1 MNWWADQPK
10 RAQLERNAVGNL
22 AEREAWLL
30 NVDWR
35 FAGNLRLAVDFDLQ
49 IGERTIPLTLVYPD
63 FFPDAA
69 PSVLA
74 RNQELLS
81 RHQYGS
87 AGELC
92 LEHRP
97 DNWSP
102 DKTGAMMIESAHRLL
117 SSEEETGK
125 PAPAEHRTTQAQRS
139 RYSKLRF
146 LFSRETLA
154 GLSLVPEGQVASAEI
169 QEQDAAGFYVAQLS
183 HIGSA
188 DAPLWEEPRKRGGK
202 VRTLPAI
209 VVRIP
214 QGSGRKCKDFD
225 DLKALLWS
233 HGFSALSTELTN
245 ASDWSGVI
253 LFDGLRLFVPMVFGE
268 AGSRTLID
276 YDAIFAEQDGVRL
289 DAEYERLKEA
299 KVAIVGCGSVGS
311 KVAVQLARSG
321 VGTFVLVDGDV
332 LASGNLVRNELDWRS
347 VGIHKA
353 PALAARVKEVN
364 AECSAT
370 ARTTVLGPPAPAA
383 SPPR

>member
-1 MNWWADQPK
+1 MIWWADQPK
-10 RAQLERNAVGNL
+10 RAQLERNAVGDL

-35 FAGNLRLAVDFDLQ
+35 FAGNLRLAVDYDLQ

-81 RHQYGS
+81 GHQYGP

-117 SSEEETGK
+117 SSEGETGQ

-154 GLSLVPEGQVASAEI
+154 GLSLVPEGQIASAEI

-188 DAPLWEEPRKRGGK
+188 DAPLWEEPRKRGGE
-202 VRTLPAI
+202 VRTLRAI

-268 AGSRTLID
+268 SGSRTLVD

-289 DAEYERLKEA
+289 DPEYDRLKEA

-332 LASGNLVRNELDWRS
+332 LASGNLV
-347 VGIHKA
+347 
-353 PALAARVKEVN
+353 
-364 AECSAT
+364 
-370 ARTTVLGPPAPAA
+370 
-383 SPPR
+383 